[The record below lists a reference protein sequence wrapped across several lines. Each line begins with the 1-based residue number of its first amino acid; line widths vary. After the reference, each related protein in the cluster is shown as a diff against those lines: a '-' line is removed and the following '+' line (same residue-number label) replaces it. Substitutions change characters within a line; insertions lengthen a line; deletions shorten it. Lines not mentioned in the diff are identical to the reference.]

1 MKNNK
6 NNTKGRGAYCGI
18 TTGNTI
24 RFGISSDARLLEKFD
39 GMIAEKGYANRS
51 EAIRDLIRDQLVEFA
66 WMRNND
72 DVVGTLTIVYD
83 HQSRKLTERLA
94 ELQQQN
100 HTHIISSLVVLLD
113 DHNCLEVLVI
123 RGKGKKIKRISEGLI
138 GIRGVKHGK
147 LTMST
152 TGKELY

>member
-6 NNTKGRGAYCGI
+6 NNTRGRGPCGRI
-18 TTGNTI
+18 KTGNTI
-24 RFGISSDARLLEKFD
+24 RFGISSDARLLERFD
-39 GMIAEKGYANRS
+39 GMIAEKGYSNRS

-72 DVVGTLTIVYD
+72 DVVGTLTIVYN
-83 HQSRKLTERLA
+83 HQSRKLTERLT
-94 ELQQQN
+94 ELQLQN
-100 HTHIISSLVVLLD
+100 HTHIISSLLVHLD
-113 DHNCLEVLVI
+113 AHNCLEVLVI
-123 RGKGKKIKRISEGLI
+123 RGKSKKIMRISESLI